1 MFSHQ
6 SCVMEYVRNLYI
18 SKSNDNTTTKNT
30 IARQYTERRQLLC
43 QLLLVIIMGEND
55 TQWIAFFFLLRAR
68 GYSNSEYKHHFCAE
82 LSHCFS
88 IILKQ
93 LITSVSVTSGAW
105 CISSTHHLLFRLS
118 SIIPMKFCLLVYF
131 CFLFCL
137 FFFIGYHT
145 S

>member
-1 MFSHQ
+1 MDS
-6 SCVMEYVRNLYI
+6 V
-18 SKSNDNTTTKNT
+18 
-30 IARQYTERRQLLC
+30 
-43 QLLLVIIMGEND
+43 
-55 TQWIAFFFLLRAR
+55 FFLLRAR

-137 FFFIGYHT
+137 FFFYRLSHQLSIGLISSWGGLRKFCPILTNFKQERLKRQQLTVSYRQRYVV
-145 S
+145 